1 METPRTFRIRRLNVK
16 VGDGVGCRIIFM
28 GGCVDVPRSAADD
41 IERSGPSK
49 EVAVVV
55 IPYATSKRS
64 APSKRSALA
73 YWGGTTGPIPD
84 EVANEIEERLR

>member
-55 IPYATSKRS
+55 IPYAT
-64 APSKRSALA
+64 
-73 YWGGTTGPIPD
+73 IPD